1 MTWRT
6 LLNDVLDEGKEIGI
20 WDHLEELAQRLRRM
34 VFAIALSTMIF
45 TALPSDFGK
54 ILRLDFEGYTP
65 LASSLIAFIQDSML
79 PNGVTLIAFNWLD
92 MFSIYIQVS
101 MIMGIITTLPYTSYH
116 LIQFISPALYENERK
131 MIFTFVAVATVLF
144 IVGVVYAWFIL
155 LPTTFTMLYRFVFT
169 SRVMPM
175 YSVADFFNIF
185 SMGILGSGLFY
196 MFPIVIWLLI
206 KGDLIDV
213 QTLKNNRKQLFVV
226 LLIVTSLLPDPT
238 PMTMFLMT
246 IPFYLL
252 YELTI
257 QILSRVYKT
266 DKDEI
271 VMKGL
276 IASKRLLEAATVSD
290 SVQTPAEPQH
300 S

>member
-1 MTWRT
+1 MS
-6 LLNDVLDEGKEIGI
+6 EESEMGI
-20 WDHLEELAQRLRRM
+20 WDHVEELAHRLRRIF
-34 VFAIALSTMIF
+34 FAIALATMLF

-54 ILRLDFEGYTP
+54 ILRLNFDGYTP
-65 LASSLIAFIQDSML
+65 LVSSLIGFIQESML
-79 PNGVTLIAFNWLD
+79 PEGVILIAFNWLD
-92 MFSIYIQVS
+92 TFSIYIQVS
-101 MIMGIITTLPYTSYH
+101 VIMGIITTLPYTSYQ
-116 LIQFISPALYENERK
+116 LIKFISPALYENEKR
-131 MIFTFVAVATVLF
+131 TVVVFVGVATILF
-144 IVGVVYAWFIL
+144 GVGVLYAWLIL
-155 LPTTFTMLYRFVFT
+155 LPTTFVMLYRFVYT

-185 SMGILGSGLFY
+185 AMGILGSGLFY

-213 QTLKNNRKQLFVV
+213 QILKDNRRQVFVV
-226 LLIVTSLLPDPT
+226 LLIITSLLPDPT

-246 IPFYLL
+246 VPFYLL

-266 DKDEI
+266 NRD
-271 VMKGL
+271 VVVRGVL
-276 IASKRLLEAATVSD
+276 ASKRLLESID
-290 SVQTPAEPQH
+290 SEFVETSAETKH

>member
-1 MTWRT
+1 MS
-6 LLNDVLDEGKEIGI
+6 EESEMGI
-20 WDHLEELAQRLRRM
+20 WDHVEELAHRLRRIF
-34 VFAIALSTMIF
+34 FAIAIATMLF

-54 ILRLDFEGYTP
+54 ILRLNFDGYTP
-65 LASSLIAFIQDSML
+65 LVSSLIGFIQESML
-79 PNGVTLIAFNWLD
+79 PEGVILIAFNWLD
-92 MFSIYIQVS
+92 TFSIYIQVS
-101 MIMGIITTLPYTSYH
+101 VIMGIITTLPYTSYQ
-116 LIQFISPALYENERK
+116 LIKFISPALYENEKR
-131 MIFTFVAVATVLF
+131 TVVVFVGVATILF
-144 IVGVVYAWFIL
+144 GVGVLYAWLIL
-155 LPTTFTMLYRFVFT
+155 LPTTFVMLYRFVYT

-185 SMGILGSGLFY
+185 AMGILGSGLFY

-213 QTLKNNRKQLFVV
+213 QILKDNRRQVFVV
-226 LLIVTSLLPDPT
+226 LLIITSLLPDPT

-246 IPFYLL
+246 VPFYLL

-266 DKDEI
+266 NRD
-271 VMKGL
+271 VVVRGVL
-276 IASKRLLEAATVSD
+276 ASKRLLESID
-290 SVQTPAEPQH
+290 SEFVETSAETKH